1 MYMAGMDDEEKFDE
15 IARKMTVK
23 GYMDKVRCPTLLA
36 TGEFDPLCPLE
47 DAVEVF
53 EDLTCPKE
61 MWVIENQFHP
71 LVSLKNLGGTDHH
84 QPILDWLQRVL
95 AQGKVN
101 QRRIAYVKES
111 CLRRGEARLAP
122 ADRCSRAG
130 GRHRGARGN
139 ALNPLVAVA
148 LSLTS
153 AVLFA
158 TFSVMVRKALSAG
171 TAYAGVVISLAVGL
185 PMLGGLSLAVSSWG
199 DLTLVAAG
207 WFLLGGILAPGIGRL
222 LLFQGIRHIG
232 VGRTMPLVML
242 TPFFSTTL
250 AVAWLGE
257 RPGPAVWAATASVVA
272 GCVLLSVTPA
282 GDADWR
288 RIHLLLP
295 LGHASCSSRAGCCR
309 PGSAST

>member
-1 MYMAGMDDEEKFDE
+1 M
-15 IARKMTVK
+15 
-23 GYMDKVRCPTLLA
+23 
-36 TGEFDPLCPLE
+36 
-47 DAVEVF
+47 
-53 EDLTCPKE
+53 
-61 MWVIENQFHP
+61 
-71 LVSLKNLGGTDHH
+71 
-84 QPILDWLQRVL
+84 
-95 AQGKVN
+95 
-101 QRRIAYVKES
+101 
-111 CLRRGEARLAP
+111 
-122 ADRCSRAG
+122 
-130 GRHRGARGN
+130 
-139 ALNPLVAVA
+139 NPLVAVA

-272 GCVLLSVTPA
+272 GCVLLSVKPA

-295 LGHASCSSRAGCCR
+295 LGHAVVLAFATITRRHALLLLPDPVIGAFLANLSSLPIVLLSGRLLPPAERFHVNRAGLLR
-309 PGSAST
+309 YSLISVVNTVSFLFFFASFRYGEVWLVVPLGYSAPLFALLLARLWLREEERAAWNKWWGAALLFLGMAMIVWQAA